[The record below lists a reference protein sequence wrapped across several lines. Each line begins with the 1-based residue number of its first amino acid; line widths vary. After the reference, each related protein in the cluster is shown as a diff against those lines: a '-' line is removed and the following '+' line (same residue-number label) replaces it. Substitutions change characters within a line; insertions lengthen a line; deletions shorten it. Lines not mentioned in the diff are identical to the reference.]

1 MIDCKLDCKRL
12 PALLLLG
19 AAFTAFAANPAKPV
33 KSIDFAQAKSGS
45 FSVML
50 AFSSDPPAY
59 FKAIEAGPQAMVALS
74 ADAVRRGGV
83 VNTTLVFTG
92 CKPDANQQCNVSV
105 QYKLVTSNGKVTRL
119 PDAAVWSKAAPQGSA
134 ITPAESQMRIAIEPT
149 DPLGVYEVQASVRDL
164 NANTALAVKAGFT
177 VMP

>member
-1 MIDCKLDCKRL
+1 MIDCKRL

-19 AAFTAFAANPAKPV
+19 AAMSAFAANPAKPV
-33 KSIDFAQAKSGS
+33 KSIDFAQTKSGS

-50 AFSSDPPAY
+50 AFSSDPQAY

-105 QYKLVTSNGKVTRL
+105 QYKLVTSNGKVTQL
-119 PDAAVWSKAAPQGSA
+119 PDAAVWSRAAPQAGA
-134 ITPAESQMRIAIEPT
+134 ITPAESQMRIAIEAA

-164 NANTALAVKAGFT
+164 NAKTALTAKAAFT